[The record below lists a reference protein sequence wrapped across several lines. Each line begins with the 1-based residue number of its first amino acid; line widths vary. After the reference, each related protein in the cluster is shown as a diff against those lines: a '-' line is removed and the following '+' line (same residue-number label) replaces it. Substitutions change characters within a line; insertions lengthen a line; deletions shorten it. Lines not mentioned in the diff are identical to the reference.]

1 VTTTDTLSTE
11 TTDDAAAAD
20 FVRRFQETW
29 AAPTPERLNE
39 LVHADIEFIQPMQP
53 PVHGHAE
60 AAAFWRHLLSMIPDL
75 TGEVVSWAARGGVVF
90 IELRMRGTLG
100 GGPVEWVTL
109 DRISLEDG
117 KVRRRIAYFDPLP
130 LMRTIVVRPR
140 ALAAWLRANAR
151 RLTRR

>member
-1 VTTTDTLSTE
+1 MTTTDTLRTE
-11 TTDDAAAAD
+11 TANDAAAPD

-29 AAPTPERLNE
+29 AAPTPERLNQ

-53 PVHGHAE
+53 AVHGHAE

-75 TGEVVSWAARGGVVF
+75 TGEVVSWAARGGTVF

-100 GGPVEWVTL
+100 GEPVEWVTL
-109 DRISLEDG
+109 DRIHLEDG
-117 KVRRRIAYFDPLP
+117 KVRQRIAYFDPLP
-130 LMRTIVVRPR
+130 LIRAIVVRPR
-140 ALAAWLRANAR
+140 ALGAWLRANAR